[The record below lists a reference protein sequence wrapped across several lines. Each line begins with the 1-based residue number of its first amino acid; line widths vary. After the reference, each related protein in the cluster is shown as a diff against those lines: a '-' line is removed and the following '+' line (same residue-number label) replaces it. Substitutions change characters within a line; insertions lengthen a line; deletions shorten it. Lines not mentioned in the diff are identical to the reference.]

1 MASLKAKLREAK
13 GTAYR
18 ANQEE
23 GVIPAVLYGSEVENI
38 SLEVDKKEF
47 EKVYKDVGETLIDLE
62 VEGKKYSVL
71 IHDTQVHPLSQELL
85 HVDFYQPNLKEKVE
99 TEVPL
104 ELIGEAPA
112 LKLGGTLIANMKEIP
127 VSALPKDLP
136 SKIVIDVSSL
146 NTFEDA
152 ITVKDIKVPAGVTIE
167 IENPEEIVVKVM
179 EPEKV
184 EEELAK
190 PIEEIEK
197 EPETAGEKKE
207 EEEAPAV
214 EEEKE

>member
-1 MASLKAKLREAK
+1 MTSLKAKLRKAK

-18 ANQEE
+18 ASQSEST
-23 GVIPAVLYGSEVENI
+23 IPAVLYGHETENL
-38 SLEVDKKEF
+38 SLEVDRKEF
-47 EKVYKDVGETLIDLE
+47 EKVYKEVGETLIDLE

-71 IHDTQVHPLSQELL
+71 IHDEQVHPLTQELL
-85 HVDFYQPNLKEKVE
+85 HVDFYQPNLKEEVE

-104 ELIGEAPA
+104 ELTGEAPA

-146 NTFEDA
+146 VTFEDA
-152 ITVKDIKVPAGVTIE
+152 ITVADIKLPAGVKIE
-167 IENPEEIVVKVM
+167 IENPEEIIVQVV

-190 PIEEIEK
+190 PIEDIEK
-197 EPETAGEKKE
+197 EPEKAGEKKE
-207 EEEAPAV
+207 EEV
-214 EEEKE
+214 EEEK